1 MKQLSLT
8 AALAHCQAG
17 RTRQD
22 RKQAG
27 LRELLGEE
35 KKIVYQV
42 EFTGSITYQG
52 PTLRLYT
59 ATGSRRKIETEK
71 MRETE
76 KGTQAKRLTDRQRD
90 NKKW

>member
-1 MKQLSLT
+1 MVKNIQYAWYVKQSSLT

-35 KKIVYQV
+35 KKIVL
-42 EFTGSITYQG
+42 S
-52 PTLRLYT
+52 
-59 ATGSRRKIETEK
+59 S
-71 MRETE
+71 
-76 KGTQAKRLTDRQRD
+76 
-90 NKKW
+90 